1 MLWHACS
8 EGLVFDRDEG
18 VAVFYDSA
26 SGNTHLIDDFALKIL
41 RILSIS
47 PLSPETIKK
56 DCADQMTDLT
66 ADEQD
71 RLIEDILHE
80 LHSLD
85 LIE

>member
-18 VAVFYDSA
+18 VAVFFDPA

-41 RILSIS
+41 RILSVS
-47 PLSPETIKK
+47 PLSSEAIKK
-56 DCADQMTDLT
+56 ECTDQMTDL
-66 ADEQD
+66 DDNEQGQFID
-71 RLIEDILHE
+71 DMLHE

>member
-18 VAVFYDSA
+18 VAVFFDPA

-41 RILSIS
+41 RILSVS
-47 PLSPETIKK
+47 PLSPEAIKK
-56 DCADQMTDLT
+56 ECIDQMTDL
-66 ADEQD
+66 DDSEQGQ
-71 RLIEDILHE
+71 LIDNMLHE